1 MPLYSVH
8 NYKFIIMAKIKLSAI
23 GITNISGKSGGSVFA
38 HNKNGNYVRRLGI
51 ATQPQTAK
59 QTLARSIFGVISRMW
74 GGLTQEQREAWKQFG
89 AEHPKTDQFG
99 DSRPLTGR
107 QAFISVNS
115 NLQTVGNP
123 PLSTP
128 LFTRVGF
135 PSVTDFGGEVVFD
148 ATGAIDEALVEI
160 DLVGGGANINYV
172 LSVAVVSSGAD
183 FGTAKNK
190 YTQIRTGIATALNG
204 LDFGTA
210 LSDLGATQFHNVYLK
225 VEFVAPN
232 GTKSPMVNALMSK
245 SILP

>member
-1 MPLYSVH
+1 
-8 NYKFIIMAKIKLSAI
+8 MAKIKLSAI

-74 GGLTQEQREAWKQFG
+74 GGLTQAEREAWKTFG

-115 NLQTVGNP
+115 NLQTAGFA
-123 PLSTP
+123 PLSSP
-128 LFTRVGF
+128 KFTRVIF
-135 PSVTDFGGEVVFD
+135 PSVTEFGGELSWSV
-148 ATGAIDEALVEI
+148 TNTVETADI
-160 DLVGGGANINYV
+160 VADLVGDSPNIIFV

-190 YTQIRTGIATALNG
+190 YVQIAVGASNTLSG
-204 LDFGTA
+204 LDIASQLNA
-210 LSDLGATQFHNVYLK
+210 LGVTQENNVYLK
-225 VEFVAPN
+225 VEFIAQN
-232 GTKSPMVNALMSK
+232 GLKSSAVTALMV
-245 SILP
+245 

>member
-1 MPLYSVH
+1 
-8 NYKFIIMAKIKLSAI
+8 MAKIKLSAI

-38 HNKNGNYVRRLGI
+38 HNKNGNYVRRLGF

-59 QTLARSIFGVISRMW
+59 QTLTRSIFGVISRMW
-74 GGLTQEQREAWKQFG
+74 GSLTVGQREAWKTFG

-115 NLQTVGNP
+115 NLQTVGAT

-128 LFTRVGF
+128 LFSRVEF
-135 PSVTDFGGEVVFD
+135 PSVTTFDGTVTFNSSGVIEEAIVDIDLFGGNS
-148 ATGAIDEALVEI
+148 
-160 DLVGGGANINYV
+160 NINFV

-190 YTQIRTGIATALNG
+190 YVQITSGASTDLNG
-204 LDFGTA
+204 SDIGPN
-210 LSDLGATQFHNVYLK
+210 LSELGVTQHNNVYLK
-225 VEFVAPN
+225 VEFIAPN
-232 GTKSPMVNALMSK
+232 GLRSSSVTALMSK
-245 SILP
+245 IIE

>member
-1 MPLYSVH
+1 
-8 NYKFIIMAKIKLSAI
+8 MAKIKLSAI

-74 GGLTQEQREAWKQFG
+74 GGLTQAQREAWKTWG
-89 AEHPKTDQFG
+89 AENPKTDQFG

-107 QAFISVNS
+107 QAFISANS
-115 NLQTVGNP
+115 NLKTAGFAA
-123 PLSTP
+123 LSSP
-128 LFTRVGF
+128 SIIRAVF
-135 PSVTDFGGEVVFD
+135 PTIIEFGGELSWSV
-148 ATGAIDEALVEI
+148 TNTVETADI
-160 DLVGGGANINYV
+160 VADLVAGSSGVNFV

-190 YTQIRTGIATALNG
+190 YVQVAVGASDTLSG
-204 LDFGTA
+204 LDIASQLNA
-210 LSDLGATQFHNVYLK
+210 LGVTKNNNVYLK

-232 GTKSPMVNALMSK
+232 GQKSSAVTALMV
-245 SILP
+245 

>member
-1 MPLYSVH
+1 
-8 NYKFIIMAKIKLSAI
+8 MAKIKLSAI

-74 GGLTQEQREAWKQFG
+74 GALTQAQKDAWKTWG
-89 AEHPKTDQFG
+89 AANPKTDQFG

-115 NLQTVGNP
+115 NLQTVGLV
-123 PLSTP
+123 PLSSP
-128 LFTRVGF
+128 SLVRPVF
-135 PSVTDFGGEVVFD
+135 PSVSTF
-148 ATGAIDEALVEI
+148 TGAITFSANGSIDEAIITAGLVAGSSN
-160 DLVGGGANINYV
+160 VYYV

-190 YTQIRTGIATALNG
+190 YVQIATGLANTLDGAVITSELVALGVSQNN
-204 LDFGTA
+204 
-210 LSDLGATQFHNVYLK
+210 NVYLK
-225 VEFVAPN
+225 LEFIASNGKKSSAVTALMTQEVAP
-232 GTKSPMVNALMSK
+232 
-245 SILP
+245 